1 MEFTRADAIIGA
13 MPIFA
18 STAAMFQRDAQQ
30 RALLAC
36 VAISVA
42 LHAFILVSFPGLR
55 PSSTTGDSKVLTARF
70 APRSAD
76 PESAGPITEP
86 ASTRAELPRWKEPPP
101 LLASPTAVP
110 VPQETETVPVAE
122 PSASAAT
129 VAQSVDAEAARV
141 ADTPVQA
148 TQGGLTSNTTS
159 DPSDDA
165 ATRRQYLIA
174 LVNAAKLYMRYPPQA
189 RERGWE
195 GRVEVRLVIDANGS
209 IKSAIVKRS
218 SRYQILDDQ
227 ALDMVK
233 RGQPRL
239 QIPPSLRGREFSVDI
254 PVTFELLTG

>member
-1 MEFTRADAIIGA
+1 MS
-13 MPIFA
+13 IFA
-18 STAAMFQRDAQQ
+18 STAAMFERDAQQ
-30 RALLAC
+30 RALLVC
-36 VAISVA
+36 VGISVA

-86 ASTRAELPRWKEPPP
+86 ASTRAELPRRKEPPP

-110 VPQETETVPVAE
+110 VPQKTEAVPVAE
-122 PSASAAT
+122 PSASAAS
-129 VAQSVDAEAARV
+129 VAQSVDAEGARI

-148 TQGGLTSNTTS
+148 TSIASS

-209 IKSAIVKRS
+209 IKSAIVKSS